1 MAGLPKSATLEGP
14 IKSGPTDRYRVLRT
28 KNTLEIRPGQ
38 MLAEKDV
45 RDLIQVS
52 RLDLTIVAPKKK

>member
-1 MAGLPKSATLEGP
+1 MAGLAKSATLEGP
-14 IKSGPTDRYRVLRT
+14 FRSGPTDKYRVLRT

-38 MLAEKDV
+38 MLTEKNV
-45 RDLIQVS
+45 SDLIRVS